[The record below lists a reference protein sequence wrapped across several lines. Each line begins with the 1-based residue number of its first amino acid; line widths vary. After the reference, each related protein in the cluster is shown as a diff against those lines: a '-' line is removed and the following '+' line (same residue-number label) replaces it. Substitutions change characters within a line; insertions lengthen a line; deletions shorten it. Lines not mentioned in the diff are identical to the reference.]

1 MLGGKTPGHA
11 WCPSRLV
18 VFGGR
23 NAAGKRL
30 NDIWYLEM
38 SSWKWHK
45 PQVEG
50 TAPSPRIGAAAVC
63 AEGQM
68 YVFGGQAHG
77 MRLNDMHLLDL
88 QTWRWEQLTTINT
101 GPSPRQ
107 MPAMALCGTCCPA
120 SPSCPA

>member
-1 MLGGKTPGHA
+1 MTLPCTSVLILNSVLCMA
-11 WCPSRLV
+11 RLV

-30 NDIWYLEM
+30 NDVWYLDV
-38 SSWKWHK
+38 STWKWHK
-45 PQVEG
+45 PQTEG
-50 TAPSPRIGAAAVC
+50 SAPSPRTGAAAVG

-77 MRLNDMHLLDL
+77 MRLNDLHLLDL
-88 QTWRWEQLTTINT
+88 QTWRWDQLITVNT

-107 MPAMALCGTCCPA
+107 LPALALCGEA
-120 SPSCPA
+120 L